1 MSLRV
6 EFSFDRD
13 LLAGY
18 GYTEDDVIGSIK
30 AAYAKYGI
38 RCSMETPVLSFE
50 GGEHE
55 NDFAHMWIIIMDL
68 CDSAW
73 FLDCATSCMWY
84 RKGHYEDVLAQAR
97 ANRKRKK
104 E

>member
-6 EFSFDRD
+6 EFAFDPVR
-13 LLAGY
+13 LSEY
-18 GYTEDDVIGSIK
+18 GYTEDDVIRSIK
-30 AAYAKYGI
+30 AVYAKYGI
-38 RCSMETPVLSFE
+38 RCVRERPVLSFV
-50 GGEHE
+50 GGDRK

-68 CDSAW
+68 CDSDW

-84 RKGHYEDVLAQAR
+84 RKGHYEDVLAKAR
-97 ANRKRKK
+97 NDRQKR